1 MTMRHGRIG
10 NGIGS
15 LAAGLLLALAF
26 VAAPR
31 AAEARPGVG
40 DRAIEFVSVKDDKGR
55 KVRIKAYKDRWI
67 VLTVGASWCKP
78 CKKELPAWDKLA
90 AGYEAKGVLFVAL
103 NGDGDTA
110 KGKKFMSALGLKHM
124 LKAYDPEQ
132 STIKLYDPPN
142 MPTTYVIDPK
152 GVVRHVHATYSSGD
166 EAKLA
171 KVLDGLL
178 SK

>member
-1 MTMRHGRIG
+1 MTYRRT
-10 NGIGS
+10 GIGS
-15 LAAGLLLALAF
+15 LAAGLLLALVFAA
-26 VAAPR
+26 AAPQ

-67 VLTVGASWCKP
+67 VLTIGGSWCKP

-90 AGYEAKGVLFVAL
+90 AGYKAKGVLFVAL
-103 NGDGDTA
+103 NADSDTA

-124 LKAYDPEQ
+124 LQTYDPEQ
-132 STIKLYDPPN
+132 STIQLYDPPN

-152 GVVRHVHATYSSGD
+152 GVVRHIHPTYSSGD
-166 EAKLA
+166 ESKLA
-171 KVLDGLL
+171 KVLDDLL
-178 SK
+178 AK